1 MSKEIF
7 DTIQV
12 QAAIQSMTDWI
23 LLNHKE
29 NILHSSIVIVGIERG
44 GVQVQSRIIHELTKR
59 LKQDTS
65 LDDIAIEQGS
75 LNITM
80 YRDDL
85 YTGLEKPILGVSHI
99 PVSIK
104 DKSVVVIDD
113 VLFTGRTVR
122 AALQELLDYGRP
134 KKIELIVLLDRGGR
148 ELPIQPNFSALSYNV
163 PNDIKIRVSLP
174 GLENQNEKNY
184 DCISI
189 EKR

>member
-1 MSKEIF
+1 MNKEIF

-44 GVQVQSRIIHELTKR
+44 GMQVQSRIIHELTKR
-59 LKQDTS
+59 LQQETS
-65 LDDIAIEQGS
+65 MEDITIEQGS

-104 DKSVVVIDD
+104 DKNIVIVDD

-134 KKIELIVLLDRGGR
+134 RKIELIVLLDRGGR

-163 PNDIKIRVSLP
+163 PNDVKIQVSLQDFQDP
-174 GLENQNEKNY
+174 NEKSY

-189 EKR
+189 EKI